1 MDAGCSLADSCPD
14 VDFENFVK
22 ENPEHVVISY
32 VNTTARVKALSDV
45 ICTSS
50 NAKDIVESFPEN
62 QKIIFGPDRNLGDY
76 INKITGRSMK
86 LWNGACHVHQEFSLE
101 KILKLKNE
109 NLTAKILAHPECSKP
124 ILTISDFI
132 GSTSALLEFSVKDD
146 SQIFIVATESGIL
159 HQMKKESPLKLFI
172 PAPGENDSCD
182 CNDCKYMKLNSLE
195 KIYNC
200 LLNESNQI
208 FVETEIAKKALLP
221 IQRMLEIS
229 KFKKND

>member
-1 MDAGCSLADSCPD
+1 
-14 VDFENFVK
+14 
-22 ENPEHVVISY
+22 
-32 VNTTARVKALSDV
+32 
-45 ICTSS
+45 
-50 NAKDIVESFPEN
+50 
-62 QKIIFGPDRNLGDY
+62 
-76 INKITGRSMK
+76 
-86 LWNGACHVHQEFSLE
+86 
-101 KILKLKNE
+101 
-109 NLTAKILAHPECSKP
+109 
-124 ILTISDFI
+124 
-132 GSTSALLEFSVKDD
+132 
-146 SQIFIVATESGIL
+146 
-159 HQMKKESPLKLFI
+159 MKKESPLKLFI